1 MKSNGRLAILGAS
14 GHGKVVADAALLSG
28 WDSVAF
34 FDDAWP
40 AVSEVGLWPVVGDSN
55 SLTEQVS
62 KYGGVAVAI
71 GDNVIRLEKLRL
83 FESSGLQPV
92 TVIHP
97 SAIISS
103 FALIGAG
110 TVVCAGAVINPFAE
124 IGFGCIVNTGATVDH
139 DCRIGD
145 GVHISPGAHLGGG
158 VQVGRATWI
167 GLGAC
172 VKQCVRIGEDSIV
185 GMGAVVIRDVSAGVT
200 IVGNPAREIEVRS
213 S

>member
-28 WDSVAF
+28 WNSVAF

-40 AVSEVGLWPVVGDSN
+40 AVSEVGLWPVVGDSHV
-55 SLTEQVS
+55 LMEQALQ
-62 KYGGVAVAI
+62 YDGLAVAI
-71 GDNVIRLEKLRL
+71 GDNGIRLEKLRL
-83 FESSGLQPV
+83 FERSGLHPV
-92 TVIHP
+92 TIIHP

-103 FALIGAG
+103 FASVGAG

-200 IVGNPAREIEVRS
+200 IVGNPAREMEVRS

>member
-1 MKSNGRLAILGAS
+1 MMSNGRLAILGAS

-34 FDDAWP
+34 FDDAWSV
-40 AVSEVGLWPVVGDSN
+40 VSEVGPWKVIGDSR
-55 SLTEQVS
+55 SLRELTSQ
-62 KYGGVAVAI
+62 YDGVAVAI

-83 FESSGLQPV
+83 FEGSGLQLV

-103 FALIGAG
+103 YASVDTG

-124 IGFGCIVNTGATVDH
+124 IGFGCIVNTGSIVDH
-139 DCRIGD
+139 DCRIAD

-172 VKQCVRIGEDSIV
+172 VKQCIRIGDNSIV
-185 GMGAVVIRDVSAGVT
+185 GMGAVVIRDVSSGVT
-200 IVGNPAREIEVRS
+200 IVGNPAREIKK
-213 S
+213 